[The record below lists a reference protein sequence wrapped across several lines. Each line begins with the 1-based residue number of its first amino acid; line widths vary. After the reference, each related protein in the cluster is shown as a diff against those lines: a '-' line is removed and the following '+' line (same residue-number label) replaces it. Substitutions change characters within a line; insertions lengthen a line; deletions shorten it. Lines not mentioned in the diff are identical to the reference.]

1 MKHLIYVFF
10 FAFILV
16 TLSCSEDSLVNPIDQ
31 MLQKNIIGTW
41 ENNNGYKITYYVNN
55 TFVDTLVQIHPLVD
69 TAVVVRSGK
78 YSIVNSILSY
88 DEFSIDT
95 FVSKEIDMWG
105 YNFYDSPMEIFI
117 NDRTLTRNYVMI
129 FDNVGAQKTEVW
141 DKWETKR
148 WFAQY
153 SLTNDAE
160 TYYGDLTATYDF
172 IQDSGLCVITTVYHN
187 VLNDSL
193 FEYQTRA
200 GIMLRYNE
208 VYFYSSYAYSVKFKD
223 KKMYLYA
230 ASGLSNLTK
239 VD

>member
-41 ENNNGYKITYYVNN
+41 ENNNGYKITYYGNN

-160 TYYGDLTATYDF
+160 TY
-172 IQDSGLCVITTVYHN
+172 
-187 VLNDSL
+187 
-193 FEYQTRA
+193 
-200 GIMLRYNE
+200 
-208 VYFYSSYAYSVKFKD
+208 
-223 KKMYLYA
+223 
-230 ASGLSNLTK
+230 
-239 VD
+239 